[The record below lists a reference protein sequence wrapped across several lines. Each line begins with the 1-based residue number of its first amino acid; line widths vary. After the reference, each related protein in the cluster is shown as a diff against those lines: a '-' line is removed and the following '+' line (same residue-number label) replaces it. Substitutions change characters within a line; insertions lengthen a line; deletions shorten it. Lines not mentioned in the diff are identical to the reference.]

1 MGNEQAS
8 RVVQAPGIE
17 TNQDELA
24 RPPIMRYSIG
34 DEDTELFSEHR
45 TPGGAVRNVVT
56 EAPRSASFQIL
67 PLKQAEVF
75 RTPEEC
81 HIHCIASHCV
91 KCRTFLFETG
101 NNKDLRSTIS
111 PERLDGLALLAIEN
125 EAAKQHNTYDLLG
138 TAALQTIKPDSVD

>member
-8 RVVQAPGIE
+8 WIVQAPGIK

-24 RPPIMRYSIG
+24 RPPMMRYSIG

-67 PLKQAEVF
+67 PPKQAKVF
-75 RTPEEC
+75 RTPKN
-81 HIHCIASHCV
+81 V
-91 KCRTFLFETG
+91 TL
-101 NNKDLRSTIS
+101 
-111 PERLDGLALLAIEN
+111 
-125 EAAKQHNTYDLLG
+125 
-138 TAALQTIKPDSVD
+138 TAALKSIVFELGA

>member
-8 RVVQAPGIE
+8 RVVQAPDIK

-24 RPPIMRYSIG
+24 RPPMMRYSIG

-56 EAPRSASFQIL
+56 EAPCSANFQIL
-67 PLKQAEVF
+67 PPKQAEVF

-81 HIHCIASHCV
+81 HTSTNRAQRRLTSLIETNALPLRHAATTANKRTHFSIA
-91 KCRTFLFETG
+91 
-101 NNKDLRSTIS
+101 
-111 PERLDGLALLAIEN
+111 
-125 EAAKQHNTYDLLG
+125 
-138 TAALQTIKPDSVD
+138 

>member
-8 RVVQAPGIE
+8 RVVLAPGIE

-24 RPPIMRYSIG
+24 RPPMMRYSIG
-34 DEDTELFSEHR
+34 DEDAELFSEHR

-67 PLKQAEVF
+67 SPKQAEVF

-81 HIHCIASHCV
+81 HSA
-91 KCRTFLFETG
+91 TG
-101 NNKDLRSTIS
+101 RRPPGSVIRS
-111 PERLDGLALLAIEN
+111 PEGRRRSLPAQYH
-125 EAAKQHNTYDLLG
+125 KVT
-138 TAALQTIKPDSVD
+138 

>member
-8 RVVQAPGIE
+8 RVVQAPGIT

-24 RPPIMRYSIG
+24 RPRMMRYSIG

-56 EAPRSASFQIL
+56 EASRSARYQIL
-67 PLKQAEVF
+67 PPKQAEVF

-81 HIHCIASHCV
+81 HSMTTSASLRHCKTLWGSV
-91 KCRTFLFETG
+91 LSFVG
-101 NNKDLRSTIS
+101 RSVLS
-111 PERLDGLALLAIEN
+111 LVLAIR
-125 EAAKQHNTYDLLG
+125 
-138 TAALQTIKPDSVD
+138 